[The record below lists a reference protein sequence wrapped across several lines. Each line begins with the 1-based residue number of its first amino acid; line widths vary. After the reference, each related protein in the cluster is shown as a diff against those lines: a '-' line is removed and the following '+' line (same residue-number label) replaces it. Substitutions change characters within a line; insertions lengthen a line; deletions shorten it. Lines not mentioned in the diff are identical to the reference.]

1 MSWYQYIP
9 AALSAVSAISESN
22 QVSGG
27 TANQGSYQKYE
38 AQRQYE
44 VSTSNIR
51 AQQAIAKANA
61 ASVASGS
68 KFKAEMVEDEALFNA
83 NMIKA
88 TTAYNDELLDYEE
101 ELLWEQADLD
111 LDLLARRRAV
121 ERGTIK
127 AQQSA
132 SGTVMGEGSNAEVII
147 DQKTQEALDAFV
159 VRRSA
164 DIAARKIQNQ
174 RAQNIWQGEMAI
186 QKTLYQGKLSKLS
199 TQYSGTAQANSIL
212 AQSGI
217 KAKADKISA
226 GFSRD
231 SGFSRGRNTTQAGKD
246 ASWNRLTSGLL
257 SAGAQAASTHYDNK
271 STSLM
276 ENEQR
281 SMIIEVP
288 SLMENE

>member
-9 AALSAVSAISESN
+9 AALSAISAISESN

-44 VSTSNIR
+44 VSISNIR

-164 DIAARKIQNQ
+164 DTAARKIQNQ
-174 RAQNIWQGEMAI
+174 RAQNVWQGEMAI

-231 SGFSRGRNTTQAGKD
+231 SGFSSGRNTTQAGKD

-257 SAGAQAASTHYDNK
+257 SAGAQAASTYYGNK

-276 ENEQR
+276 ENE
-281 SMIIEVP
+281 
-288 SLMENE
+288 